1 MLGVWRGRVVGG
13 RGIESSRQSFERG
26 SNKPK
31 NWGKMN
37 KKGKWGVVGGR
48 EVNTTQ
54 SINS

>member
-1 MLGVWRGRVVGG
+1 MVGG